1 MAMDRAV
8 SELHTSQAETLQALH
23 EGTRRQLD
31 AQMIQTPPP
40 QNLPPC
46 DIHSLATYLPSK
58 ERKAILAQIKPLAS
72 ERFPEPPDLGAF
84 WLQVEE
90 ALRSIHPSLHSLY

>member
-1 MAMDRAV
+1 
-8 SELHTSQAETLQALH
+8 
-23 EGTRRQLD
+23 
-31 AQMIQTPPP
+31 MIQTPPP
-40 QNLPPC
+40 MVSPPC

-72 ERFPEPPDLGAF
+72 DRFPEPSDLGAF

-90 ALRSIHPSLHSLY
+90 ALRSIHPSLHSLYQLRAGHLRQLAPVILGARGW

>member
-1 MAMDRAV
+1 MAMERAV
-8 SELHTSQAETLQALH
+8 SELETSRAETLQALR
-23 EGTRRQLD
+23 EVTQRQID

-40 QNLPPC
+40 MVSPPC
-46 DIHSLATYLPSK
+46 DIHSLSTYLPSK
-58 ERKAILAQIKPLAS
+58 ERKAILVQIKPLAS
-72 ERFPEPPDLGAF
+72 ERFPEPSDLGAF